1 MSKLLKLLVFTL
13 TLGREMLVP
22 SQFRVKLHLADITG
36 SELTADRLTI
46 IIEVHCNSI
55 MPLCS

>member
-22 SQFRVKLHLADITG
+22 SQFIVKLHLADITG
-36 SELTADRLTI
+36 SQLTADRLTI